1 MKKLTALFA
10 TLALALTLGAP
21 AFAAGRPGAKKSHK
35 TATMNQKSKSKS
47 KKHLLHAKKKGATE
61 GLKKGQ

>member
-10 TLALALTLGAP
+10 ALALAFSLGAP
-21 AFAAGRPGAKKSHK
+21 VFAAGRSGAKKSQK
-35 TATMNQKSKSKS
+35 TATMSQKSKS
-47 KKHLLHAKKKGATE
+47 KKHQLHAKKKGATE